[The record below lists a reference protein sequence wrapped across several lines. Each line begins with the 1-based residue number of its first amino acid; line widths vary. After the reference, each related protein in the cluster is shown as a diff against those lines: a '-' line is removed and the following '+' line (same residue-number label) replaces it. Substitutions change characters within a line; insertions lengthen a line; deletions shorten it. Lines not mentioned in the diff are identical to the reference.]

1 MNTISLGYLL
11 DSLKLIKPEIA
22 VTLTLVLLVLVDL
35 ITNKNNG
42 QPSIRRK
49 LLPYVFIVGLAV
61 TFYFVVAQ
69 YNTSSFAFTISKNL
83 GMVIVDP
90 FGNFFK
96 LLIITASVIIILFSV
111 LSNEIKDGAER
122 QGEYYVL
129 IAGMILGMFF
139 MISSADL
146 ILIYV
151 SLELVS
157 LSSYVLAGF
166 TKQALRNSEASL
178 KYVIYGGISSGIM
191 LFGISILY
199 GLTGSTNLYEIN
211 SLIQASQVHGLTFV
225 VSAVLIFVAIG
236 FKISA
241 APFHFWTP
249 DVYEGAPIPITA
261 YLSIASKAAGF
272 ALLIRFIKIT
282 FIQSVDTNGF
292 WHLLNVIDWKT
303 FIIIISILTMTLGNF
318 AALWQN
324 NMKRLLA
331 YSSIAHAGY
340 LLLGLAVLSNE
351 GIVAILIYFVIYGF
365 MNLGAFLVVM
375 IVSNKL
381 GSEEIDDYDG
391 LGSKAPFLS
400 VSLAI
405 FLVSLTG
412 LPPTAGFI
420 SKLYLFIALVDAKM
434 ITVAVIALLNTVV
447 SLYYY
452 IRVLKHIFLTEQK
465 KDTPVFATSIAS
477 IVFLIIMLTP
487 VLALGIYFTP
497 LVELAKNSIAMLGF

>member
-1 MNTISLGYLL
+1 MNTISLEYLV

-22 VTLTLVLLVLVDL
+22 VTITLVLLVLVDL
-35 ITNKNNG
+35 IMNKN
-42 QPSIRRK
+42 K
-49 LLPYVFIVGLAV
+49 KFLPYIFIGGL
-61 TFYFVVAQ
+61 VVAIYFILAQ
-69 YNTSSFAFTISKNL
+69 YSTSSFAFNISKNL

-96 LLIITASVIIILFSV
+96 ILISGASIIVILFSI
-111 LSNEIKDGAER
+111 LSNEIKEGADR

-139 MISSADL
+139 MVSSADL

-151 SLELVS
+151 SVELLS
-157 LSSYVLAGF
+157 LSSYILAGF
-166 TKQALRNSEASL
+166 TKQAIRNSEASL

-211 SLIQASQVHGLTFV
+211 SLVQASQVHGFTFV
-225 VSAVLIFVAIG
+225 LAGFLIFVGIG

-282 FIQSVDTNGF
+282 FIQSIDPNGF
-292 WHLLNVIDWKT
+292 WHLLNIIDWKT

-318 AALWQN
+318 AAIWQN

-351 GIVAILIYFVIYGF
+351 GIAAILIYFVIYGF

-375 IVSNKL
+375 LISNKL

-420 SKLYLFIALVDAKM
+420 GKLYIFLALVDAKM
-434 ITVAVIALLNTVV
+434 IVVAVIALLNTVV

-452 IRVLKHIFLTEQK
+452 ARVLKHMFLSDSTKE
-465 KDTPVFATSIAS
+465 TPAFTTSISS
-477 IVFLIIMLTP
+477 IVFVALMLAPILIF
-487 VLALGIYFTP
+487 GIYFTP
-497 LVELAKNSIAMLGF
+497 LVDFAKSSIALMGF